1 MSRIERRVAV
11 LVVGGAFLR
20 VAQDFV
26 GLAQLLEFFLR
37 RVVARVFVRVIFYGQ
52 LAVAFSDF
60 LKRDFAADFKN
71 LVIIAFGHLIPLQK
85 RAQTYGNGGKWQ
97 ELMAGRVT
105 PHGERTDEIFSVLT
119 VLKNN
124 HATKERNK
132 MKSMFPLTLAAV
144 VSTLFISSAP
154 LRASDTDDRIESSAA
169 KSYTFKTYLKD
180 DSIKIE
186 SKDGVVTL
194 TGTVADASHKSMAE
208 NTVASLPDVKSVDDQ
223 LKINGEQPA
232 EHSDAW
238 ITTKVKTALLF
249 HRNVSATGTTVYT
262 KNGVVTLQGEA
273 SSMAQKELTTE
284 YAKDID
290 NVKSVN
296 NEMTIA
302 KTPATPDATVGDKI
316 DDASITAQVK
326 SSLLSHRSTSS
337 LHTTVSTTDGVV
349 TVGGVAKNDAEKSLV
364 TKLATDINGVTSVVN
379 NMTIA
384 VQAAAN

>member
-1 MSRIERRVAV
+1 
-11 LVVGGAFLR
+11 
-20 VAQDFV
+20 
-26 GLAQLLEFFLR
+26 
-37 RVVARVFVRVIFYGQ
+37 
-52 LAVAFSDF
+52 
-60 LKRDFAADFKN
+60 
-71 LVIIAFGHLIPLQK
+71 
-85 RAQTYGNGGKWQ
+85 
-97 ELMAGRVT
+97 
-105 PHGERTDEIFSVLT
+105 
-119 VLKNN
+119 
-124 HATKERNK
+124 

-144 VSTLFISSAP
+144 VSTLFIGSAP

-223 LKINGEQPA
+223 LKITGEQPA

-273 SSMAQKELTTE
+273 GSMAQKELTTE

-302 KTPATPDATVGDKI
+302 KTPAMPDATVGEKI

-337 LHTTVSTTDGVV
+337 LHTTVSTADGVV

-379 NMTIA
+379 KMTIA